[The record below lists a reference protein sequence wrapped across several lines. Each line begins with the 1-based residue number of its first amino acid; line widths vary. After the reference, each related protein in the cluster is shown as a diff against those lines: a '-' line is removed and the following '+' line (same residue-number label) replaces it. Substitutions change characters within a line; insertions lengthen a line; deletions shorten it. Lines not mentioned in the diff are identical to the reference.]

1 HRRGAGP
8 RTARRRPHPR
18 AGRGAP
24 ARSAEDGGHS
34 SRPRLLMTADPSLLE
49 LAELVSRPDGRI
61 DLGRAALSIAHW
73 QYPSLDADAYLE
85 RLDGLAR
92 SVDGARR
99 STDELGRLHRLRDDL
114 FVEQGFAGNR
124 DDYYDPRNS
133 FLNDVLDRR
142 QGIPITLSLVLIEV
156 GKRLGLA
163 VEGIGLP
170 GHFIAGARLEDSQIF
185 LDPFNGGA
193 LLTPESCEELVG
205 RVVGRKVTL
214 TEEHYAP
221 VSGRQLLA
229 RMLANLKTIYWQ
241 RQAWEK
247 VVGGIDRLPGLDAK
261 AAMEWR
267 DRGIAWSNLGEIQRS
282 LADWERYLTEFPNTK
297 DHEAVKGHLRKA
309 RQRLAQL
316 N

>member
-1 HRRGAGP
+1 M
-8 RTARRRPHPR
+8 
-18 AGRGAP
+18 
-24 ARSAEDGGHS
+24 D
-34 SRPRLLMTADPSLLE
+34 ADPSLRE
-49 LAELVSRPDGRI
+49 LAAQVSRPDGRL
-61 DLGRAALSIAHW
+61 DLARAALTIARW
-73 QYPSLDADAYLE
+73 EYPTLEVDPYLE
-85 RLDGLAR
+85 RLDALAR
-92 SVDGARR
+92 GVDEPRR
-99 STDELGRLHRLRDDL
+99 STDPLGRLHRLREYL

-124 DDYYDPRNS
+124 EDYYDPRNS

-214 TEEHYAP
+214 SEKEYAP
-221 VSGRQLLA
+221 VSGRELMA

-247 VVGGIDRLPGLDAK
+247 VVGVIDRLLVLDAK